1 MTGHGEK
8 LSRKREQAIAAL
20 LQHPSVV
27 AAAKA
32 TKLSERTLRR
42 WLKDEAFIEA
52 YEIARRECLSHA
64 TGRLQEATSRAID
77 TLKAVMGDAEAR
89 SAQVSAA
96 RVILEYAFRA
106 VEVEDLEARLK
117 ALEARNG

>member
-20 LQHPSVV
+20 LQHPSLKE
-27 AAAKA
+27 AAKA
-32 TKLSERTLRR
+32 TSVAEKTLRR

-64 TGRLQEATSRAID
+64 TGRLQEATSKAIT
-77 TLKAVMGDAEAR
+77 TLSSVMSNSESPG
-89 SAQVSAA
+89 AQVGAA
-96 RVILEYAFRA
+96 RTILEFAFRA
-106 VEVEDLEARLK
+106 VERDDLEKRLA
-117 ALEARNG
+117 ALEARS